1 MLRSLQESMARRR
14 LLLGGALGGLG
25 ALVAGASG
33 VRAQQP
39 PAPGPDFEILQY
51 DPPRRFAAASRVGN
65 ILYLAGEDGKVWTSS
80 DEWYMVPGGIVPQTE
95 RCYENIQATLRHFG
109 SDLQYIF
116 KQTTYYINL
125 HQLRGPQRQRRHPAP
140 VPAPPRAGHRRAG
153 RQPLRSGQPD
163 RGRRDGGDP
172 VALPPSGCAPLH
184 SSVRRLTAP
193 PGCSTG
199 WEDIVRS

>member
-80 DEWYMVPGGIVPQTE
+80 DEWYMVPGGIVPETE

-116 KQTTYYINL
+116 KQTTYYINYED
-125 HQLRGPQRQRRHPAP
+125 RNVNAATRRRYLPRP
-140 VPAPPRAGHRRAG
+140 VPGTAVQVAS
-153 RQPLRSGQPD
+153 LSDPD
-163 RGRRDGGDP
+163 SLIEVDVMAVIP
-172 VALPPSGCAPLH
+172 
-184 SSVRRLTAP
+184 
-193 PGCSTG
+193 
-199 WEDIVRS
+199 